1 MIRKGR
7 RPRRP
12 AKTYQNGPPRAAAPT
27 GMEAPSM
34 TEKLYYIDSHLR
46 KFEAVV
52 LACEETKKGWALT
65 LDRTAFF
72 PEGGGQMADTGFIGE
87 AKVLDVH
94 EKEGQILH
102 YTDRAVAAGERVSCR
117 IDWEQRYRR
126 MQNHSGEHIVSG
138 LVYREFGFDNV
149 GFHMGPDCM
158 TMDYSGELSWEQLK
172 EIERLANEAVRADLP
187 LKIWF
192 PKEEELAALFYRSK
206 LDLKENVR
214 IVEIPGVDRCA
225 CCAPHVERTGE
236 VGLVKLLTAE
246 RHRGGVRVT
255 AVCGMDAW
263 ERVSRY
269 QESVTQISGLLS
281 VPRDRVAG
289 AVERALET
297 QEKQKERIASLS
309 LELAQRLAES
319 QESTEGNLTLFDS
332 ILDEVAQRELVN
344 LLMEKAAVAAVFSG
358 GEGEGWRYIIG
369 SRRVDLRKN
378 AKALNA
384 GIQGRGGGSPAM
396 IQGRA
401 AADRESILAFFRDWK
416 PEG

>member
-1 MIRKGR
+1 
-7 RPRRP
+7 
-12 AKTYQNGPPRAAAPT
+12 
-27 GMEAPSM
+27 M

-46 KFEAVV
+46 EFEASV
-52 LACEETKKGWALT
+52 LSCEETKKGWALT

-87 AKVLDVH
+87 ARVLDVH
-94 EKEGQILH
+94 EKEGRILH
-102 YTDRAVAAGERVSCR
+102 YADRPLPAGEHV
-117 IDWEQRYRR
+117 
-126 MQNHSGEHIVSG
+126 
-138 LVYREFGFDNV
+138 GFDNV

-158 TMDYSGELSWEQLK
+158 TMDYSGELSWEQLR

-187 LKIWF
+187 LRIWF
-192 PKEEELAALFYRSK
+192 PEEQELAALFYRSK

-263 ERVSRY
+263 EKMCQY
-269 QESVTQISGLLS
+269 QESVTAISGLLS
-281 VPRDRVAG
+281 VPRDRVAS
-289 AVERALET
+289 AVERSLET
-297 QEKQKERIASLS
+297 QEKQKERIAALS
-309 LELAQRLAES
+309 LELARRIAEG
-319 QESTEGNLTLFDS
+319 QEATEGNLALFDS
-332 ILDEVAQRELVN
+332 VLDEVAQRELVN
-344 LLMEKAAVAAVFSG
+344 LLMGKAAVAAVFSG
-358 GEGEGWRYIIG
+358 SEGEGWRYIIG
-369 SRRVDLRKN
+369 SRCVDLRKN
-378 AKALNA
+378 AKVLNA

>member
-1 MIRKGR
+1 
-7 RPRRP
+7 
-12 AKTYQNGPPRAAAPT
+12 
-27 GMEAPSM
+27 M

-46 KFEAVV
+46 EFEAVV
-52 LACEETKKGWALT
+52 LACEETKKGWALS

-72 PEGGGQMADTGFIGE
+72 PEGGGQMADTGFIEE
-87 AKVLDVH
+87 ARVLDVH
-94 EKEGQILH
+94 EKDGQILH
-102 YTDRAVAAGERVSCR
+102 YADRPLPVGERVSCR

-149 GFHMGPDCM
+149 GFHMGPDCL

-192 PKEEELAALFYRSK
+192 PEEEELAALFYRSK
-206 LDLKENVR
+206 LDLRENVR

-225 CCAPHVERTGE
+225 CCAPHVDRTGE

-263 ERVSRY
+263 ERVSGY
-269 QESVTQISGLLS
+269 QESVTAVSGLLS
-281 VPRDRVAG
+281 VPRDRVAS

-297 QEKQKERIASLS
+297 QEKQKERIAALS
-309 LELAQRLAES
+309 LELARRIAES
-319 QESTEGNLTLFDS
+319 QEATKGNLALFDS

-358 GEGEGWRYIIG
+358 SEGEGWRYIIG
-369 SRRVDLRKN
+369 SKRVDLRKN
-378 AKALNA
+378 AKVLNA
-384 GIQGRGGGSPAM
+384 GIQGRGGGSPTM
-396 IQGRA
+396 IQGRST
-401 AADRESILAFFRDWK
+401 ADRESILAFFRDWK